1 MKKPRPKRILAVDD
15 DPLVRRTLSLF
26 FKRAGHDVTLADGG
40 EEGLSRF
47 VEGSFDLLITDIRMP
62 GMDGI
67 RLIEAVREYQ
77 TDQQNKEIPIV
88 ILTAYNDEPVKQ
100 SAERLGVKQMM
111 FKPFEPQALQEAIEL
126 ILAG

>member
-1 MKKPRPKRILAVDD
+1 MKVLVVDD
-15 DPLVRRTLSLF
+15 EKGIRDMLQEVVSQEGYEVETASDGSEALKVVQDKNIEIALV
-26 FKRAGHDVTLADGG
+26 
-40 EEGLSRF
+40 
-47 VEGSFDLLITDIRMP
+47 DLRMP